1 MKSNK
6 HLNTIIIIAAIAF
19 LSLIQI
25 GFNSYLFL
33 SVKKDLAEIKYAISE
48 QNPEKEEE
56 KEREPGREEKS
67 SGDFFVC
74 F

>member
-56 KEREPGREEKS
+56 KEREAGREEKS